1 MNIYFA
7 ILMGHQI
14 FHKNIRKLIVLFSLL
29 FVTFAD
35 CDVKVLREILSWGRC
50 IKDTL
55 KAFYDFINEQQ
66 NRTVWSNVLWYIKVC
81 VFWKCIQYTI
91 HWAKTQILKKF
102 LFEKNK
108 RYKKMPSFFFRE
120 LQLITV
126 LPLISDPYMSWS
138 TRFVSLKLCVG
149 FSVFDSVSFWLKF
162 IFLFNKMHGLFDFKT
177 S

>member
-66 NRTVWSNVLWYIKVC
+66 NSMK
-81 VFWKCIQYTI
+81 
-91 HWAKTQILKKF
+91 
-102 LFEKNK
+102 
-108 RYKKMPSFFFRE
+108 
-120 LQLITV
+120 
-126 LPLISDPYMSWS
+126 
-138 TRFVSLKLCVG
+138 
-149 FSVFDSVSFWLKF
+149 
-162 IFLFNKMHGLFDFKT
+162 
-177 S
+177 